1 MPDGV
6 VVESGGLGGEVPHQ
20 RLHAL
25 NGGAALQEMG
35 GKGLPQ
41 GLGRGPF
48 PQPGFGR
55 VLAHLFAKP
64 LPGEGAALQIAKEQV
79 W

>member
-6 VVESGGLGGEVPHQ
+6 VVEGGGLGGEMPHQ
-20 RLHAL
+20 RLHVL

-41 GLGRGPF
+41 GLGGGPF
-48 PQPGFGR
+48 PQPGPDR
-55 VLAHLFAKP
+55 ILAHLFAKP
-64 LPGEGAALQIAKEQV
+64 LSGEGPAFQIAKEQV
-79 W
+79 L